1 MPDQVPL
8 PPAEPIKA
16 KAERKVSIKLLNDV
30 WIENPDTHE
39 IERVRTNIQ
48 VLDENGNPAVDKKT
62 KAPITTQVVVEI
74 PVSVA
79 KMLID
84 QGKAER
90 MDPL

>member
-1 MPDQVPL
+1 MPDQIPT
-8 PPAEPIKA
+8 PPAELPKA

-39 IERVRTNIQ
+39 IERVRTNIP
-48 VLDENGNPAVDKKT
+48 VLDENGNQAVDKKT
-62 KAPITTQVVVEI
+62 KAPVTTQIVVEI
-74 PVSVA
+74 PVSIA
-79 KMLID
+79 KMLIE